1 MSSSRGLFI
10 TIEGGEGVGKST
22 NIAFIAEQLQQ
33 QGIDFIL
40 TREPGGTPL
49 AEDIRQLLLI
59 PRNES
64 VAENTELLLMFA
76 ARAQHIAQVI
86 KPALQSGK
94 WVICDRFT
102 DATFAYQGGGR
113 GVDLG
118 KISDLEQWVQGDL
131 RPDYTLLLDAP
142 IEVGMSRATKRGE
155 LDRFEQEQRAFFEAV
170 RSTYLSLAEKF
181 KQRFRIVDASQT
193 LPAVQQSLSV
203 IIDEMVAASMS
214 SETVGNS
221 SE

>member
-1 MSSSRGLFI
+1 LSSSRGLFI

>member
-22 NIAFIAEQLQQ
+22 NIAFIAEQLQL